1 LWTDPISMVSMARE
15 IKNWLQQK
23 YPEDAAYY
31 EENFEELESNLIL
44 LDAQYISLSNRL
56 KEENKS
62 IKFVSMTASF
72 GNWQRTYGI
81 QVYPVILSKYGVLP
95 NDQQLEAIKQRI
107 REDGV
112 KYIVNEPNMTED
124 MKALYDELVD
134 ELGLKTVE
142 LSNLSSLSVTQQSE
156 NMDYLSIMY
165 ENLAQL
171 EVMASAN
178 SNLDDYLDDEI
189 LLEEN

>member
-1 LWTDPISMVSMARE
+1 
-15 IKNWLQQK
+15 
-23 YPEDAAYY
+23 
-31 EENFEELESNLIL
+31 
-44 LDAQYISLSNRL
+44 
-56 KEENKS
+56 
-62 IKFVSMTASF
+62 MTASF

-95 NDQQLEAIKQRI
+95 NDLQLEAIKQRI
-107 REDGV
+107 VEDGV

-124 MKALYDELVD
+124 MKELYDQLVE

-142 LSNLSSLSVTQQSE
+142 LSNLSSLSVTQKSS
-156 NMDYLSIMY
+156 NMDYLTIMY

-178 SNLDDYLDDEI
+178 SNLDDYLDDEV
-189 LLEEN
+189 LYEEN